1 MDKEGYKEQ
10 MGKLL
15 TENAVLKKK
24 VEKAIDSLTLYNH
37 WDINSARMCIQLT
50 KKILMGDK

>member
-10 MGKLL
+10 MGQLL
-15 TENAVLKKK
+15 TENAVLKNK